1 MKYWQTSTGYLVGS
15 TESKLGKVA
24 ETQESNALHQG
35 FGNQHRS
42 WLIILTLN
50 SWCTKN
56 INFFTGHLRI
66 YDNLSLHIGVL
77 KCNQFPFLAN
87 IPQPRFLRWRELY
100 PVRLNETCSD
110 EVLGRPIPQHS
121 HCQPN
126 SVQRTHEEVIS
137 SSYGGSR
144 GAGSRSDF
152 PRRRM
157 QFWVSQGEPT
167 ALPPARRPSRVT
179 RSGATLALDT
189 GVDFFTLWPCLQS
202 IRYIWVLKILTQELC
217 C

>member
-1 MKYWQTSTGYLVGS
+1 MYK
-15 TESKLGKVA
+15 E
-24 ETQESNALHQG
+24 H
-35 FGNQHRS
+35 
-42 WLIILTLN
+42 
-50 SWCTKN
+50 
-56 INFFTGHLRI
+56 FFTGHLRI
-66 YDNLSLHIGVL
+66 YDNLSLHIGIL

-167 ALPPARRPSRVT
+167 ALPPARRPSSRSQLSHSST
-179 RSGATLALDT
+179 RYWCRLLYSMTLLTEYPLHMSAENPYSRALLLGD
-189 GVDFFTLWPCLQS
+189 VQNLLEIFV
-202 IRYIWVLKILTQELC
+202 R
-217 C
+217 